1 MIIIVA
7 LNITSVIV
15 IFVIVHILILNII
28 MQGLSKIVIVM
39 IDYNLVSSR
48 DFESSE
54 NAVETNVQPALLK
67 TSLKGEDL
75 IFINLQP

>member
-7 LNITSVIV
+7 PNITSVIV
-15 IFVIVHILILNII
+15 IFVIVHIPILNII

-39 IDYNLVSSR
+39 IDYNLVPSR